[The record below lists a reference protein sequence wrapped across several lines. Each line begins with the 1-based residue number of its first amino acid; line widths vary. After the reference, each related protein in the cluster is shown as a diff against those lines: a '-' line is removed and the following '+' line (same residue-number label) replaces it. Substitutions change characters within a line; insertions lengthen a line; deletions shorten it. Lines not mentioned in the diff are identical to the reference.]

1 MAEQAPCIVLCE
13 DDREIRD
20 LLAAFLAA
28 EGFRVEAV
36 DRPAALAD
44 VLAARPCDLV
54 ILDWMLPGE
63 DGVSVCRRLK
73 AQGGPPVL
81 MLTARGEDEDRIT
94 GLESGADAYVS
105 KPFNTRVL
113 LAQVRAVLRACRPP
127 PGAPVAAVRVTA
139 GDLAIDLVARRV
151 THGEVEVGLTSGEY
165 DLLMCFV
172 ERPQRVLS
180 REHLIGCTRGRTT
193 GLFDRSLDVQLSR
206 LRGKLTAAGSGVAAA
221 IRAVRNA
228 GYILA
233 APVERG

>member
-1 MAEQAPCIVLCE
+1 MAEPPPSILLCE

-28 EGFRVEAV
+28 EGFLVDAL
-36 DRPAALAD
+36 DRPAALDAR
-44 VLAARPCDLV
+44 LAARAFDLV

-63 DGVSVCRRLK
+63 DGVSVCRRLR
-73 AQGGPPVL
+73 ARGGPPVL
-81 MLTARGEDEDRIT
+81 MLTARSEDEDRIT
-94 GLESGADAYVS
+94 GLENGADAYVS

-113 LAQVRAVLRACRPP
+113 LAQIRAVLRAARPS
-127 PGAPVAAVRVTA
+127 PGVGATARA
-139 GDLAIDLVARRV
+139 GDLAVDLVARRV
-151 THGEVEVGLTSGEY
+151 TCGEVEVGLTSGEY

-172 ERPQRVLS
+172 DQPQRVLS

-206 LRGKLTAAGSGVAAA
+206 LRGKLTAAGSGAAGA